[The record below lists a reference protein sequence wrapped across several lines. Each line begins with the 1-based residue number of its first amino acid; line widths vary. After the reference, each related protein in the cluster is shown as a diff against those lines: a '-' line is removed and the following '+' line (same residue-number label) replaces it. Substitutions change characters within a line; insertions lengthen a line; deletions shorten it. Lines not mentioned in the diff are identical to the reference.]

1 MNGIRLNIGV
11 RVYLICK
18 MIYTLFFLSKRCSRK
33 EGRHYAEVQKKRRY
47 YSLRGPGIE
56 RGREDGEHGTC
67 PKMFYT
73 GVEVGGSRRANTR
86 KGSHM
91 SEDYDRVV
99 RLDVLDKLCHDD
111 CSDY

>member
-1 MNGIRLNIGV
+1 MRK
-11 RVYLICK
+11 Y
-18 MIYTLFFLSKRCSRK
+18 SKK
-33 EGRHYAEVQKKRRY
+33 EGY

-67 PKMFYT
+67 PKMCYM
-73 GVEVGGSRRANTR
+73 GVEVGGGRRANTR

-91 SEDYDRVV
+91 ERWRRRRLESSEDYDRVV
-99 RLDVLDKLCHDD
+99 RLDVLDELCHDD